1 MTILPTSPVRPMS
14 TTGMLWFA
22 MLDIDRDMMLPLFL
36 LELILRAGLTALL
49 MSTNIAA
56 GLYVRCVVS
65 C

>member
-1 MTILPTSPVRPMS
+1 MS

-36 LELILRAGLTALL
+36 LELILRAGLTAVL

-56 GLYVRCVVS
+56 GLYV
-65 C
+65 

>member
-1 MTILPTSPVRPMS
+1 
-14 TTGMLWFA
+14 
-22 MLDIDRDMMLPLFL
+22 MMLPLFL
-36 LELILRAGLTALL
+36 LELILRAGFTALL